1 MNQVNLTQGIEQAWT
16 AFMTFIPKLLLAV
29 VIVVVGY
36 FIAKLLCR
44 ALSVVLRKVGF
55 DRLVER
61 GGVKRVLE
69 RTKYD
74 ASSLLGRILFYCVL
88 LIALQ
93 FAFGVFGPNPV
104 SDILTRLVSYLPNIF
119 VAVLIVIIAA
129 AIGRAVK
136 DILQATLAGLSYG
149 RFLATLASAFIIAVG
164 IFAALNQLNI
174 APAIV
179 NGLFYA
185 LLAIIAGSAIIAIGG
200 GGITPMR
207 AQWERMLGRVERE
220 APQFRSRAEALAAQ
234 GPQAHAEQQPGRT
247 VVVHPEERSLNE

>member
-1 MNQVNLTQGIEQAWT
+1 MDRVNLTQGIEQAWT
-16 AFMTFIPKLLLAV
+16 AFMTFIPKLLLAA
-29 VIVVVGY
+29 IILVVGY

-44 ALSVVLRKVGF
+44 ALSAVLRKVGF

-74 ASSLLGRILFYCVL
+74 ASSLLGRILFYAIL

-104 SDILTRLVSYLPNIF
+104 SDILNQLVAYLPNIF

-129 AIGRAVK
+129 AVGKAVK

-149 RFLATLASAFIIAVG
+149 RFLATLASTFIIAVG
-164 IFAALNQLNI
+164 VFAALNQLRI

-185 LLAIIAGSAIIAIGG
+185 LLAIFAGSAIIAIGG
-200 GGITPMR
+200 GGIMPMR
-207 AQWERMLGRVERE
+207 AQWDKMLGRMERE
-220 APQFRSRAEALAAQ
+220 APKFRSRAEPVAAQ
-234 GPQAHAEQQPGRT
+234 GTQASVR
-247 VVVHPEERSLNE
+247 PEERSFHE